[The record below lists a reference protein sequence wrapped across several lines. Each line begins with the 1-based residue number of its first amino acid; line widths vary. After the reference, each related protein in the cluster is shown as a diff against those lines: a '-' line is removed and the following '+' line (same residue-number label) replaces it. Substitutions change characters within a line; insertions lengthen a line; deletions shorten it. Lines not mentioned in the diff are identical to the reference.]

1 MEKIILMKIKELV
14 GIPKIKYIHGIVEA
28 IIEYNIDKAMEVI
41 NQILEE
47 GKDLNNLLWEAI
59 KYIKDIL
66 MLKTNQKLSIYNEK
80 DLED

>member
-1 MEKIILMKIKELV
+1 
-14 GIPKIKYIHGIVEA
+14 
-28 IIEYNIDKAMEVI
+28 MEVI